1 MKMGVSRSMHD
12 REIFAASSRNS
23 LSSIL
28 TLANWRLRQT
38 WWQMLLAG
46 LALLAAVMVAC
57 VTPLFASVATTASLQ
72 GIFNAAPLRSEFALA
87 TSLQGLSTAAVNKT
101 YQRFDSLLRPPFGT
115 YLESSQEPLVI
126 QLPNM
131 SVRQPVAL
139 RTDSFT
145 LYSTE
150 LQRVR
155 PDLKLVDGNWPSNAP
170 GTFEVMMTSETA
182 SALHMA
188 IGAELHLA
196 GSFTTDPKDMKTGP
210 VDSSITLNARLAG
223 TFEIATQAAPTL
235 FGANFQPVVN
245 QIGASYTILVPA
257 SALLATADQW
267 ASHGHTDAL
276 FSQQPF
282 QLTWY
287 YRLHTASLQMSQLDD
302 LTTRLSGVQQSVSQA
317 LSNQQSNIY
326 SLPIFPYTL
335 SAQFYNPLPQNQDI
349 LSLLQQYKSRV
360 ALVRIPLIV
369 LAIQVMLLLFFFAC
383 LLLNMLIDQ
392 QMAINA
398 LLSTR
403 GASHRQVFWS
413 LLTQGLVFC
422 LLALLLGPVLAVAL
436 VVTIARHVLPVSEQ
450 GAIALSIGETG
461 QILALIAP
469 YVAATAVASVVA
481 MCLILRRAVGGTIL
495 ELRRESS
502 RSSKQPF
509 WLRYYLDVLVALIAL
524 SSFGV
529 SLYLAS
535 VAHTLDPSSQDLII
549 APLTLAAPIFLLLAC
564 LLLFLRFFPLFL
576 RFCAWCAR
584 PTRGATGMLA
594 LVQMARAPRPAMRM
608 TMLLSLAV
616 AFALFA
622 LVFDASQARRALDV
636 AAYES
641 GADFSGGL
649 PASFNFQDL
658 KTVTEKYA
666 HVPGVLSAT
675 AGYVSQGDSTGLDN
689 SDVSMEL
696 RAVDARSFAR
706 TAIWGPGDSTQTL
719 PGLMHLLLSSAK
731 SVSGKGLVPVIVDE
745 ATASQLDVAVGDNY
759 FVTFTGLVNVTLG
772 CQVIAIV
779 THIPTVNS
787 SPGASNVSSPGGMLA
802 DYSTMQSVFANRL
815 AQSQSQGRSGKAAP
829 AASANTTLPLNYLW
843 LRTRD
848 DAHSLNAVRSA
859 LNSAQ
864 LGLSGLYDRREII
877 NELQH
882 DPLYFNIL
890 LMLSIGGAAVL
901 LLALVGD
908 LIASWLN
915 VRTRRINFVVL
926 RALGA
931 TARQVA
937 VLLLWEQALIYLIA
951 LGLSVA
957 FGVLLAKLAVPVLV
971 FTGLPATGGMSEM
984 STASFYLLQQTI
996 PVQIIAPLALRF
1008 AFVGL
1013 GALCILALIIMVGMA
1028 LRPALAQELRM
1039 NED

>member
-1 MKMGVSRSMHD
+1 MKLGETASRSMHN
-12 REIFAASSRNS
+12 REVFAASSRNS

-28 TLANWRLRQT
+28 TLATWRLRQT

-57 VTPLFASVATTASLQ
+57 VTPLFAGVATTASLQ

-87 TSLQGLSTAAVNKT
+87 TNGQGLSTAAVNKT
-101 YQRFDSLLRPPFGT
+101 SQRFDSLLRPPFGN
-115 YLESSQEPLVI
+115 YLDSGQAPLVI
-126 QLPNM
+126 QLSNM
-131 SVRQPVAL
+131 SVNQSAAL
-139 RTDSFT
+139 RTSSFT
-145 LYSTE
+145 LYSTS
-150 LQRVR
+150 LQRLQ
-155 PDLKLVDGNWPSNAP
+155 PDLKLVAGNWPSNAP
-170 GTFEVMMTSETA
+170 GTLEVMMTSETA
-182 SALHMA
+182 SALHLA
-188 IGAELHLA
+188 VGAELHLA
-196 GSFTTDPKDMKTGP
+196 GSFTTNPKDMKTGP
-210 VDSSITLNARLAG
+210 VDPSIVLNARLAG
-223 TFEIATQAAPTL
+223 TFEVATQNAPGL

-257 SALLATADQW
+257 NTLLATADQW

-287 YRLHTASLQMSQLDD
+287 YHLHTASLQMSQLDD
-302 LTTRLSGVQQSVSQA
+302 LTTRLDAVQQSVSQA
-317 LSNQQSNIY
+317 LNNQQSDIY
-326 SLPIFPYTL
+326 SLPTFPYAL

-360 ALVRIPLIV
+360 ALVSIPITV

-383 LLLNMLIDQ
+383 LLLNMLVDQ

-413 LLTQGLVFC
+413 LLTQGLVLC
-422 LLALLLGPVLAVAL
+422 LLALLLGPVLAVTL
-436 VVTIARHVLPVSEQ
+436 VVTIARHVLPAAEQ
-450 GAIALSIGETG
+450 GAIALSIGQGG
-461 QILALIAP
+461 QILALVAP
-469 YVAATAVASVVA
+469 YVAATAVVSIVA

-502 RSSKQPF
+502 RASKQPF
-509 WLRYYLDVLVALIAL
+509 WLRYYLDVLAALIAL

-535 VAHTLDPSSQDLII
+535 VAHILDPSTQDLII

-608 TMLLSLAV
+608 TMLLALAV
-616 AFALFA
+616 AFALFS
-622 LVFDASQARRALDV
+622 LVFDASQAQRALDV

-641 GADFSGGL
+641 GADFSGSL
-649 PASFNFQDL
+649 PASLNFQDL
-658 KTVTEKYA
+658 KTVTGKYA

-675 AGYVSQGDSTGLDN
+675 AGYVSQGDATGFAN

-696 RAVDARSFAR
+696 RAVDAQTFAR

-719 PGLMHLLLSSAK
+719 PSLMHLLLSNAK
-731 SVSGKGLVPVIVDE
+731 SVSGKELVPVIVDE

-772 CQVIAIV
+772 CQVMAIV

-802 DYSTMQSVFANRL
+802 DYSTMQTVFANRL
-815 AQSQSQGRSGKAAP
+815 AQSQGRSGSTTP
-829 AASANTTLPLNYLW
+829 AAGATTTLPLNYLW

-848 DAHSLNAVRSA
+848 DAHSLNTVRGV

-877 NELQH
+877 SELQR

-915 VRTRRINFVVL
+915 VRTRRTSFVVL

-937 VLLLWEQALIYLIA
+937 VLLLWEQALIYLMA

-971 FTGLPATGGMSEM
+971 FTGLPATGGMSEL

-996 PVQIIAPLALRF
+996 PVQVIAPLALRF

-1013 GALCILALIIMVGMA
+1013 GALCILALLLMMGVA
-1028 LRPALAQELRM
+1028 LRPAMAQELRM